1 MKITKLGV
9 IYRQYQVVIVPFPFS
24 EKFFSKK
31 RPAVI
36 LTDEAYNSSHP
47 NLVLAMITTA
57 KNSWQSDLK
66 LIDLNISGL
75 LKPCSV
81 RFKIFTLPQSLIDR
95 HLGVLGP
102 LDQKNFKV
110 QLKKVL
116 CL

>member
-1 MKITKLGV
+1 
-9 IYRQYQVVIVPFPFS
+9 
-24 EKFFSKK
+24 
-31 RPAVI
+31 
-36 LTDEAYNSSHP
+36 
-47 NLVLAMITTA
+47 MITTA

-95 HLGVLGP
+95 KLGELG
-102 LDQKNFKV
+102 LLHQQILKV

-116 CL
+116 SL

>member
-1 MKITKLGV
+1 
-9 IYRQYQVVIVPFPFS
+9 
-24 EKFFSKK
+24 
-31 RPAVI
+31 
-36 LTDEAYNSSHP
+36 
-47 NLVLAMITTA
+47 MITTA

-95 HLGVLGP
+95 NLGEIGSLV
-102 LDQKNFKV
+102 QKNLKV